1 MHSRALVLASL
12 LGSATVA
19 LACLP
24 AASVGYPRD
33 PYNSLH
39 DGAASVQFLTFGGGY
54 RTPFRTSGFYFK
66 THLSDRTAFR
76 VGTDFSLD
84 ESSATDPLR
93 DDVNY
98 SSNTRSYSISVSSE
112 FQRYIDGDGSV
123 TVFLGFGPYWSRGRN
138 YFDYASRRYAD
149 LYGRAWFDTYQNET
163 RGWEVG
169 ASAAVGFEW
178 FFKRKLSLLG
188 RVGSSVGFGRRH
200 EIRHSNYFDGIQNH
214 PSVERSDATTAT
226 AGFSGAALGI
236 GVYF

>member
-1 MHSRALVLASL
+1 MISRALVLAFL
-12 LGSATVA
+12 LGSAAGA

-24 AASVGYPRD
+24 TASIAYPRD
-33 PYNSLH
+33 PHNSLH

-54 RTPFRTSGFYFK
+54 QTPFQTSGLYFK

-76 VGTDFSLD
+76 VGVDFDLK
-84 ESSATDPLR
+84 ESSAKDPLG

-98 SSNTRSYSISVSSE
+98 TANTRNHSVGVSSE

-123 TVFLGFGPYWSRGRN
+123 TVFLGFGPYWSWSRS
-138 YFDYASRRYAD
+138 YFDYARRYLD
-149 LYGRAWFDTYQNET
+149 FYGPTWVDVYQSET

-169 ASAAVGFEW
+169 ASASVGFEW

-188 RVGSSVGFGRRH
+188 RVGSSVGFGKRH
-200 EIRHSNYFDGIQNH
+200 EIRNTNYFDGVQNH
-214 PSVERSDATTAT
+214 PRVERFDATTVS
-226 AGFSGAALGI
+226 AGISAAALGI